1 MRALFVGG
9 LIDNSELD
17 LDGKEPPRHYP
28 PETGSGQSRYR
39 LHAVGRGN
47 GGVACAIYG
56 APDSDPD
63 EVLRVS
69 DERGYPRRFD
79 TELQRVD

>member
-9 LIDNSELD
+9 TIDNSELD
-17 LDGKEPPRHYP
+17 LEGSEPPRHYP

-39 LHAVGRGN
+39 LHALGRRDGT
-47 GGVACAIYG
+47 VVCAVYG
-56 APDSDPD
+56 APDLDRA

-69 DERGYPRRFD
+69 DERGHGRRFGAGL
-79 TELQRVD
+79 EEVD